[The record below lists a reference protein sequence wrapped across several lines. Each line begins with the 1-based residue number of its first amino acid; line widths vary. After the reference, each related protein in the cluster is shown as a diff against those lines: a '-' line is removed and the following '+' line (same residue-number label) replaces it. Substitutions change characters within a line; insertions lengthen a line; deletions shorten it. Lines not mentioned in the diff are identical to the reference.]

1 MFKID
6 NDILSWHK
14 KTFPDVKLE
23 GMLLKLDEELGE
35 LVEAIKKE
43 DEAEELKETADL
55 YIVARILNDRFNSY
69 IGAFF
74 LGMIHN
80 SEVKNLEQAVEKKM
94 EINRKRKWNIKNGVY
109 KHEEEKKE

>member
-6 NDILSWHK
+6 NEITEWSK
-14 KTFPDVKLE
+14 QVFPDLTMEAQLK
-23 GMLLKLDEELGE
+23 KLDEELGE

-80 SEVKNLEQAVEKKM
+80 SEVENIEQAVEKKM
-94 EINRKRKWNIKNGVY
+94 EINRNRKWNVKNGVY
-109 KHEEEKKE
+109 KHEEKVE